1 LSAGEYLERAY
12 GKAAMYIWAVG
23 LLAAGQSSTITGTYA
38 GQFVMSGF
46 LELQVLSAR
55 LLAHTKLA
63 VVLYSITVPDIVEGM
78 PFIGTTTACS
88 LFFDRD
94 WQLGMSI

>member
-46 LELQVLSAR
+46 LELQVLPAR
-55 LLAHTKLA
+55 LLAHKELA
-63 VVLYSITVPDIVEGM
+63 VVLYSSPCSRYVDGM
-78 PFIGTTTACS
+78 PFLDTTTACS
-88 LFFDRD
+88 LFFDCD
-94 WQLGMSI
+94 WQLCMSI